1 MDGTSEALL
10 ELLLVLLLIA
20 RDLWSAPGL
29 GESAGA
35 PLLSSDRGTDP
46 FLTGVSGGR
55 SLSNSSGEMYCPKLT
70 LFLLLGVPSASNSA
84 ILLVMGTLLV
94 YSLLLAG
101 ELWRIITCKILKLDK
116 LF

>member
-35 PLLSSDRGTDP
+35 PLLSSDSGTDP

-84 ILLVMGTLLV
+84 ILFVMGTLLV
-94 YSLLLAG
+94 SPLFLAG
-101 ELWRIITCKILKLDK
+101 ELGNEINFKIIPFNKSV
-116 LF
+116 